1 MTKNGGHTRASNNH
15 EHQTTVTKIGANT
28 SASNN
33 NEHQTTMTR
42 SGETTSASN
51 NDEHRTTMT
60 RDRNTSTSNNVQRK
74 PVSETGAREGR
85 LQTRNR
91 HRGRVAFWA
100 YNLSD
105 FGGLQACLRSEHS
118 VLLGGRTLYIGI
130 LGAGASHDATR
141 RRLIPILHQI
151 QTTSEKPLMRRRLIP
166 ILHYILGYSRSTTNR
181 KS

>member
-1 MTKNGGHTRASNNH
+1 MTKNGGHTSASNNNKH
-15 EHQTTVTKIGANT
+15 RMTMTSGDNT

-33 NEHQTTMTR
+33 NEHRMTMTR

-130 LGAGASHDATR
+130 LGAGASHDPTR

>member
-1 MTKNGGHTRASNNH
+1 MTMTSGD
-15 EHQTTVTKIGANT
+15 NT

-33 NEHQTTMTR
+33 NEHRMTMTR

-105 FGGLQACLRSEHS
+105 LVVCKLASEVNTQFYS
-118 VLLGGRTLYIGI
+118 EAALYI
-130 LGAGASHDATR
+130 
-141 RRLIPILHQI
+141 
-151 QTTSEKPLMRRRLIP
+151 
-166 ILHYILGYSRSTTNR
+166 
-181 KS
+181 